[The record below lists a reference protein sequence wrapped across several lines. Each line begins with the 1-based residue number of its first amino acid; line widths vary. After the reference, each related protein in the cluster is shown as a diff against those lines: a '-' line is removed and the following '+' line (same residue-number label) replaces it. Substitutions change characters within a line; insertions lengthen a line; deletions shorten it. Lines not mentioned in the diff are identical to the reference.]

1 MSCFSIKIV
10 NLSLQDQYVYGQH
23 NITYQQVAKILDHS
37 ILKPEM
43 TEADVIAG
51 CAMARQYDIAA
62 VSVKPCYLPLL
73 VEELAGSDVAAGT
86 VVSFPHG
93 HSTMAVKIFEAQDGV
108 ANGATELDIVMNI
121 GALRSGRADFVRD
134 EIRAIVEAID
144 GRALIKVILENYY
157 LTEDQKALACHLC
170 EEAGV
175 DYVKTS
181 TGFTETGAKVTDL
194 HWMRANVSS
203 KVLLKAAGGIRTL
216 SDALAMI
223 EAGASRVGTSS
234 TKAILDEF
242 LAQTSST

>member
-1 MSCFSIKIV
+1 MVTDNQNFSYRQI
-10 NLSLQDQYVYGQH
+10 
-23 NITYQQVAKILDHS
+23 AKSLDHS

-51 CAMARQYDIAA
+51 CAMACQYDIAA
-62 VSVKPCYLPLL
+62 VSVKPCYLAL
-73 VEELAGSDVAAGT
+73 VVEQLAGSDVAAGT

-93 HSTMAVKIFEAQDGV
+93 HSTTAVKIFEAQDGV

-121 GALRSGRADFVRD
+121 GALRSGRAAYVRD
-134 EIRAIVEAID
+134 EIHAIVEAVN
-144 GRALIKVILENYY
+144 GKALVKVILENHY
-157 LTEDQKALACHLC
+157 LTKDQKALACRLL

-181 TGFTETGAKVTDL
+181 TGYAETGAKVADL
-194 HWMRANVSS
+194 RWMRANLSP
-203 KVLLKAAGGIRTL
+203 KVLVKAAGGIRTL

-234 TKAILDEF
+234 TKAILDAF
-242 LAQTSST
+242 LAQA